1 MGPFTV
7 QRMVV
12 LPWEMRDDPDEVGWI
27 EVW

>member
-12 LPWEMRDDPDEVGWI
+12 LPWETREEPEAVGCM